1 MDTAAAIPDWLWIPI
16 TLWAAFAQT
25 VRNAAQ
31 RGLTAQ
37 LGTLGATLVRFLYG
51 MPFALVWL
59 WIVQAW
65 TAAPLPAV
73 PPVFWAWVA
82 FGGLTQIAA
91 MALLLRTMQDRNFAL
106 AVAYGKSEVLQVA
119 VFGLVL
125 LADPITLA
133 IHHHRRIEQN
143 QRIAAAEQGK
153 GIGGRMLPALQD
165 WVFAHPNAHR
175 LHLHFS
181 AENARGR
188 RLYAR
193 AGFQDEGVERQVYKM
208 PGGGRVD
215 TFRVSILR
223 PEWERLRAV

>member
-1 MDTAAAIPDWLWIPI
+1 MILRTATADDIAFVMHTERLPGYELMISQSDAATHTVEMARSGNAYLIAEEEAAPV
-16 TLWAAFAQT
+16 AFA
-25 VRNAAQ
+25 
-31 RGLTAQ
+31 
-37 LGTLGATLVRFLYG
+37 
-51 MPFALVWL
+51 
-59 WIVQAW
+59 I
-65 TAAPLPAV
+65 
-73 PPVFWAWVA
+73 
-82 FGGLTQIAA
+82 
-91 MALLLRTMQDRNFAL
+91 LRKLD
-106 AVAYGKSEVLQVA
+106 
-119 VFGLVL
+119 
-125 LADPITLA
+125 DPHGNVYLD
-133 IHHHRRIEQN
+133 
-143 QRIAAAEQGK
+143 RIATAEQGK

-165 WVFAHPNAHR
+165 WVFAHPNAYR